1 VKASDEGETTMLN
14 WKVVG
19 PTVSSF
25 TAITFVLCVGY
36 GLVAPSQFHAAWLL
50 EAMLPGFT
58 WLTISSFLL
67 GLVESGVYGAFAGLL
82 FTALYN
88 YFERRA
94 HRDLGRGVSAKRAA

>member
-1 VKASDEGETTMLN
+1 MLS

-19 PTVSSF
+19 ASVSSF
-25 TAITFVLCVGY
+25 SAITFVFCVGY
-36 GLVAPSQFHAAWLL
+36 GLVAPSRFHAAWLL

-94 HRDLGRGVSAKRAA
+94 HRGLSRGVRATRAA